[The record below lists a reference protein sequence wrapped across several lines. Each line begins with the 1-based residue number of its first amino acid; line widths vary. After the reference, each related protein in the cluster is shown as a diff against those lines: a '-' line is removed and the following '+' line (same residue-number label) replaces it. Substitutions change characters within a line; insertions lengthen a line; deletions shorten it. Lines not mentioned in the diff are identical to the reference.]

1 MVLLLRKSMVWQSW
15 QIAWVHQI
23 HWKMDHFRKNWCV
36 GDHSC
41 WALAGVQVLTALLTK
56 VSTKN
61 FNDSKLCVQ
70 ATTHR
75 WYSMKDDSAEVRE
88 AAFINKQILISII
101 IRKFKETLTYHGW
114 DRRGR
119 FKEWN

>member
-1 MVLLLRKSMVWQSW
+1 
-15 QIAWVHQI
+15 
-23 HWKMDHFRKNWCV
+23 
-36 GDHSC
+36 
-41 WALAGVQVLTALLTK
+41 
-56 VSTKN
+56 
-61 FNDSKLCVQ
+61 
-70 ATTHR
+70 
-75 WYSMKDDSAEVRE
+75 MKDDSAEVRE